1 MRQYKLWNSQNIED
15 KNKSDNISLIEKA
28 GKLKGLSSEDIKKE
42 TKKAQLIEDM
52 SAMGTIMKEEIIKE
66 KETNPEKFMSTEEII

>member
-15 KNKSDNISLIEKA
+15 KNKSDNISLIEKV
-28 GKLKGLSSEDIKKE
+28 GKLKSLSSEDIKKE